1 MIELWDNLV
10 VEADERQYIVGE
22 YRTRTVKKDGT
33 TVEEKY
39 IYHPAYCV
47 TLSQALQEAFER
59 SVRKISREEQIS
71 LKQIVQR
78 VESIYKKQRELMGSV
93 SE

>member
-1 MIELWDNLV
+1 MIKLWDNLV
-10 VEADERQYIVGE
+10 IDADERQYIVGE
-22 YRTRTVKKDGT
+22 YRTRTVKKDET

-71 LKQIVQR
+71 LKQLVQR
-78 VESIYKKQRELMGSV
+78 VESIYQKQRELMGSV